1 MSPGNPPAPG
11 EARGPPKSDLFDMC
25 LILFAF
31 FCTYWPLL
39 AFEIIL
45 GFEARRYTRELGT
58 PGSPGVP
65 GSRHYRAEHMRVG
78 SHTTCSIV
86 FCDRRGP
93 FIIKKHNIYKPGS
106 VSRNLKYGCMLCNR
120 RVLRPCGVFVPFVQI
135 LQSPLIAAWQRVVS
149 GHDVHTVATPARKSP
164 TPLWE
169 TGHWNGNCSG
179 YNDIGKLVLRKPDDR
194 APADTSTLM
203 P

>member
-65 GSRHYRAEHMRVG
+65 GSRHYPGAQPGPRLPPPGTQPVRVD
-78 SHTTCSIV
+78 SENHRS
-86 FCDRRGP
+86 
-93 FIIKKHNIYKPGS
+93 
-106 VSRNLKYGCMLCNR
+106 
-120 RVLRPCGVFVPFVQI
+120 
-135 LQSPLIAAWQRVVS
+135 
-149 GHDVHTVATPARKSP
+149 
-164 TPLWE
+164 
-169 TGHWNGNCSG
+169 
-179 YNDIGKLVLRKPDDR
+179 
-194 APADTSTLM
+194 
-203 P
+203 